1 MGRQFQHDTQNRME
15 ALMRQ
20 TTSRI
25 LASSLALTVLLGSGT
40 GLLAQTAAPAAPP
53 VTAAPTAAPTTAAA
67 TLSAQDRQKA
77 TDYLDQTRKE
87 FLASISGLSEAQW
100 KFKPAP
106 DRWSIAEVAEHIA
119 LSEETI
125 LGLVT
130 ERVLKAPPAPAG
142 EAKVTD
148 EKVIQ
153 AVTDRSGKV
162 QAPEMLKPVGKWAS
176 QAELA
181 QSFEQRRTHTIDYVK
196 TTQDDLRGHAGPHP
210 ALGTI
215 DGYQWVL
222 LLAAHSARHTAQIE
236 EVKADPGYPKS

>member
-1 MGRQFQHDTQNRME
+1 
-15 ALMRQ
+15 MRHR
-20 TTSRI
+20 TRTI
-25 LASSLALTVLLGSGT
+25 LASSLALTLLLGSGT
-40 GLLAQTAAPAAPP
+40 GLLAQTAAPAAPA
-53 VTAAPTAAPTTAAA
+53 TATATA

-77 TDYLDQTRKE
+77 ADYLDQTRQA

-100 KFKPAP
+100 KYRPAP
-106 DRWSIAEVAEHIA
+106 DRWSIAEVAEHIT

-130 ERVLKAPPAPAG
+130 ERILKAPPAPAEG
-142 EAKVTD
+142 EKVAD

-153 AVTDRSGKV
+153 AITDRSAKF
-162 QAPEMLKPVGKWAS
+162 QAPEMLKPLGKWAN
-176 QAELA
+176 QAELTQA
-181 QSFEQRRTHTIDYVK
+181 FEQKRAKTLDYVK

-210 ALGTI
+210 ALGAI

>member
-1 MGRQFQHDTQNRME
+1 ME

-25 LASSLALTVLLGSGT
+25 LASSFALTVLLTGSGT
-40 GLLAQTAAPAAPP
+40 SLFAQTAALEAPAAA
-53 VTAAPTAAPTTAAA
+53 TAAT

-77 TDYLDQTRKE
+77 TDHLDQTRKD

-100 KFKPAP
+100 KYKPAP

-119 LSEETI
+119 ISEETI
-125 LGLVT
+125 LGIVT
-130 ERVLKAPPAPAG
+130 DRVLKAPPAPAG

-153 AVTDRSGKV
+153 TVTDRSGKV

-176 QAELA
+176 QAELTQA
-181 QSFEQRRTHTIDYVK
+181 FEQRRTKTIDYVK

-210 ALGTI
+210 MLGSL

-222 LLAAHSARHTAQIE
+222 LLSAHSARHTAQIE